1 VINYYNY
8 EVSDMSDT
16 IERTK
21 QKMYSTGE
29 IAKLC
34 GITVRT
40 VQYSRL

>member
-1 VINYYNY
+1 
-8 EVSDMSDT
+8 MRDT
-16 IERTK
+16 IERTN

-40 VQYSRL
+40 VQYYD